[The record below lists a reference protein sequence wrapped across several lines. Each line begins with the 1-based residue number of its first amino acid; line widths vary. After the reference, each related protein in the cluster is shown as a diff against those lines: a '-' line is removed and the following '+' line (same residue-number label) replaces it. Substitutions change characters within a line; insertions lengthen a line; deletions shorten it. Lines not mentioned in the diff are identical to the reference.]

1 MQKVRSASGWTYEDG
16 YNNALDAAEV
26 AIEGLYQ
33 KRGIMEAP
41 SLDDIRSVLRTLM
54 DSDDK

>member
-1 MQKVRSASGWTYEDG
+1 MNHATYEDG

-41 SLDDIRSVLRTLM
+41 SLDDIRSVLHALM
-54 DSDDK
+54 DSEDK